1 MTGGYAARRDVG
13 DWSAGAPRRRPDAGA
28 SRGSDDSERP
38 DGRGRAGAAAGGR
51 LQERGLTIGEVLDSV
66 REEFPDV
73 TLSKIRYLEAEGL
86 VEPARTRSNYR
97 AYSPADVERLRYVL
111 GAQRDRHLPLKVIR
125 QELESLDRGERPEQR
140 PGPRRI
146 EPTPPSDLDALLGAD
161 DRVWLSRRDLLAMA
175 GITEAHLGE
184 LEECGL
190 LASRSGGGYY
200 DGDALVV
207 ARLFA
212 RMHGYGVQPR
222 HLRSAKAA
230 ADREAGLIEQ
240 VTAPLRHQRTAPGSA
255 RATDTAEEL
264 AGLTV
269 RLHAALLR
277 SRLRR
282 DATG

>member
-1 MTGGYAARRDVG
+1 MSGGYAARHDDAG
-13 DWSAGAPRRRPDAGA
+13 GWSAPPDRRGPNATHP
-28 SRGSDDSERP
+28 SDRDESGHRRT
-38 DGRGRAGAAAGGR
+38 G
-51 LQERGLTIGEVLDSV
+51 RGLTIGEVLDSV
-66 REEFPDV
+66 REDFPDL
-73 TLSKIRYLEAEGL
+73 TLSKLRYLEAEGL
-86 VEPARTRSNYR
+86 VEPARTPSNYR
-97 AYSPADVERLRYVL
+97 TYSPADVERLRYVL
-111 GAQRDRHLPLKVIR
+111 AAQRDRHLPLKVIR
-125 QELESLDRGERPEQR
+125 QELESLDEGERPEER
-140 PGPRRI
+140 SGPRRI
-146 EPTPPSDLDALLGAD
+146 EPAPPTDLDALLGAD
-161 DRVWLSRRDLLAMA
+161 DRMRLSRRDLLAMA

-190 LASRSGGGYY
+190 VAGRAGGGYY

-207 ARLFA
+207 TRLFA
-212 RMHGYGVQPR
+212 RMHAHGVQPR
-222 HLRSAKAA
+222 HLRSARAA

-255 RATDTAEEL
+255 RASDTAEEL